1 MLKLTMEW
9 NRYTK
14 NDFLNLSKF
23 KVSLN
28 RDISYDNSLDQVV
41 GPHGKANVLNIRG
54 VFTKF
59 MIPVYYDYDHVMD
72 SKEFLEVVEK
82 IQGFGY
88 HVIGITVDNYSSNR
102 TLANQLGVTNDNPK
116 FPNPSKEYEGE
127 YIYFLFDIV
136 HSLKLLRS
144 HFVDQGKV

>member
-1 MLKLTMEW
+1 MQKIH
-9 NRYTK
+9 
-14 NDFLNLSKF
+14 FLNLSTI

-41 GPHGKANVLNIRG
+41 GPHGKANVLNMRG
-54 VFTKF
+54 IFTKF
-59 MIPVYYDYDHVMD
+59 MIPVYYDYDNVLE

-88 HVIGITVDNYSSNR
+88 QVAGITVDNYSSNR
-102 TLANQLGVTNDNPK
+102 KLANQLGVTNDCPK
-116 FPNPSKEYEGE
+116 FPNPSKGYEGE

-144 HFVDQGKV
+144 HFIDQGKV